1 MWFRGGRRLAR
12 PVLSSAREYTM
23 TGPTS
28 ALLVWILLGLSYA
41 VAVWRL
47 AHQGDD
53 DGPSA
58 SGQMD
63 PGVVDPT
70 GRRTIGIVSSRR
82 QAGECGSGDP
92 HAALVEPPALAF
104 APQRR
109 RVDAKAR
116 GRLFERRALR

>member
-1 MWFRGGRRLAR
+1 
-12 PVLSSAREYTM
+12 M
-23 TGPTS
+23 TGPTA

-41 VAVWRL
+41 AAVWRL

-53 DGPSA
+53 DRPSA
-58 SGQMD
+58 SGHMD

-70 GRRTIGIVSSRR
+70 GRRIIGIVSSAAVGRTSAAR
-82 QAGECGSGDP
+82 AIP

-109 RVDAKAR
+109 RVDSKAR